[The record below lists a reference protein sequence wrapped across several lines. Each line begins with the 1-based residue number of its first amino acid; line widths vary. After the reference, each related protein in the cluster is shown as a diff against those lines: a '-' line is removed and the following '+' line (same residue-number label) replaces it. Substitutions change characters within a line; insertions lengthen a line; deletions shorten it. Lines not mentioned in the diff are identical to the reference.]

1 MNEEM
6 IRSTLEAEEV
16 NYLYKLVDDL
26 NQRLSIVEKELK
38 ELKELK
44 GE

>member
-1 MNEEM
+1 MNEE
-6 IRSTLEAEEV
+6 IFSTLQSEEV

-38 ELKELK
+38 
-44 GE
+44 GETNEK